1 MSRPCKCRH
10 VCANPRTDYFK
21 PKGMPVSG
29 LQAIGLT
36 IDEFEA
42 IRLADLEGL
51 YQEDA
56 ARKMNISRQTF
67 GNIIE
72 SARKKVA
79 DAIVNG
85 KALRIEG
92 GIVKMIRICIPTESK
107 EGLSAIASGHF
118 GSSPYFT
125 IYDTEKGSVET
136 IENTNQHH
144 SHGMCHPLG
153 ALSGKNIDAVVCG
166 GMGGRAVQK
175 LNEAGIKAYRVTTG
189 TVQEIIDSLKKGGL
203 EEITV
208 QNACMQHNCRGK
220 R

>member
-1 MSRPCKCRH
+1 MPRPCKCRH
-10 VCANPRTDYFK
+10 VCSNPKADYFK
-21 PKGMPVSG
+21 PKGMPVSF
-29 LQAIGLT
+29 LQEVGLT
-36 IDEFEA
+36 VDEFEA

-72 SARKKVA
+72 SAHRKVA

-92 GIVKMIRICIPTESK
+92 GIIKMIRICIPTESK
-107 EGLSAIASGHF
+107 EGLSATASGHF

-125 IYDTEKGSVET
+125 IYDTEKGSVEI

-144 SHGMCHPLG
+144 SHGMCTPLG

-166 GMGGRAVQK
+166 GMGARAVQK
-175 LNEAGIKAYRVTTG
+175 LNEAGIKAYRVTPG

-203 EEITV
+203 EEITI
-208 QNACMQHNCRGK
+208 QNACMQHNCHQ
-220 R
+220 